1 VNTGTLRLNHSPTDL
16 AAPLGGAK
24 ASGTST
30 ELGPQ
35 GLAEYQHLK
44 SIYIQ
49 Q

>member
-1 VNTGTLRLNHSPTDL
+1 MNTETLRLNRAPTDL
-16 AAPLGGAK
+16 AAPLGGVK

-35 GLAEYQHLK
+35 GLAQYQHLK